1 MKNRLLILIAALAIT
16 VTAAGCGNKNE
27 DNGGSAS
34 QNQQAVDV
42 SDNYA
47 EGASKNVDMGK
58 INGSELSA
66 ADAENEQN
74 KATLEDSAISIEDA
88 ILTTADGN
96 NVIIVSYKFTNKS
109 NNAESFNSIMKSEAF
124 QEGLS
129 IAHATIR
136 EDIEGFDPNSTAE
149 RIDPGKTITV
159 QEAYLLAS
167 DTAPVTATVQ
177 EFHSESGEAVSKTFN
192 LQ

>member
-1 MKNRLLILIAALAIT
+1 MKNRLLILIAALALT
-16 VTAAGCGNKNE
+16 VTAAGCGTKKA

-34 QNQQAVDV
+34 QNKQAVDV

-58 INGSELSA
+58 INGAELSA